1 MIEKAS
7 EIYKAKRQML
17 EIITYVVRTNTTDKA
32 QTLEIV
38 GKLNVT
44 TNKMLYLIELK

>member
-1 MIEKAS
+1 MIEKAN
-7 EIYKAKRQML
+7 EIYKAKKTNVRNNH
-17 EIITYVVRTNTTDKA
+17 IRSRTNTTEKA

-38 GKLNVT
+38 GKLNLT